1 MSLLTPD
8 FGLVFWMLLCFLIV
22 LVILGKFGW
31 PVFIGMINERGDY
44 IEKSLEA
51 ASEANEKLKNIKA
64 EADQILADAKSD
76 RLEIVSEAKKLRDQI
91 IAEAKNEAERE
102 AAKIK
107 EATAREIQQEK
118 ENAIKE
124 IRSQM
129 TELSVGVAEKVLR
142 RELSDSNSQAA
153 LINSLLDEI
162 NVAKS

>member
-31 PVFIGMINERGDY
+31 PVIIGMINERGDY

-76 RLEIVSEAKKLRDQI
+76 RLEI
-91 IAEAKNEAERE
+91 
-102 AAKIK
+102 
-107 EATAREIQQEK
+107 AR
-118 ENAIKE
+118 
-124 IRSQM
+124 
-129 TELSVGVAEKVLR
+129 
-142 RELSDSNSQAA
+142 
-153 LINSLLDEI
+153 
-162 NVAKS
+162 

>member
-31 PVFIGMINERGDY
+31 PVIIGMINERGDY

-51 ASEANEKLKNIKA
+51 ANEANEKLKNIKA

-91 IAEAKNEAERE
+91 IAEAKNEAEKE

-124 IRSQM
+124 IVSFATIDRQRKILHEFTIKPYGLCYLGTVINM
-129 TELSVGVAEKVLR
+129 ALDKLEKR
-142 RELSDSNSQAA
+142 KE
-153 LINSLLDEI
+153 
-162 NVAKS
+162 